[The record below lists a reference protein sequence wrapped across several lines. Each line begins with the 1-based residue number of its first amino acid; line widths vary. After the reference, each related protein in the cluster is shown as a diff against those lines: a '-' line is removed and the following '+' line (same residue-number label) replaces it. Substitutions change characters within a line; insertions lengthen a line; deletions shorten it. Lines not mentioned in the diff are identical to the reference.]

1 MDDIAAR
8 IAITVEAGKAIR
20 DLDNLR
26 SKLDEVT
33 AAREKDLRVSTEA
46 GKKMAVVNRQRDT
59 GGGASSSRLSK
70 AAIKEEIAASTRELK
85 KQQDELSAVNKI
97 IQERGTKSV
106 QELKIEQAAARQ
118 VTAEYRQQCAELAL
132 LRAEQK
138 YNNAN
143 RNLLA
148 ARMNKEDPR
157 RILALSKAAG
167 EYKKQWTAA
176 QQVAADAAISAKNAA
191 IAYDGLINPVAKV
204 GDTVKKTT
212 KSLKGLTAQQIIARS
227 ASRAL
232 RMDLGEGA
240 SPAMFKLGIIAA
252 GAASA
257 VKVLATVLNRMNED
271 NMYDTELSNRN
282 LQSTLEATKR
292 IQEHISEQKSLID
305 SIDELQQKESLS
317 NVEKYK
323 MSKLLNQLSGDYAKL
338 GISID
343 GATGKLNGWDEA
355 FVKMRKEQLQW
366 EIYQKEKDRREIQA
380 NRKKQASII
389 SGEKNIAVQA
399 VDAIGNIYKN
409 HPLAQTPLAKYSP
422 VGFVLGVAEK
432 YGAVNSVRNL
442 AGGFV
447 TSMDAAKIEEANNKY
462 DELVEQEQERSREI
476 SFLNKQLS
484 ALDKDRADEQAAR
497 KKDLEEQVKQEQKN
511 ILSDLISERFR
522 LRETAQS
529 ATFANTLEAARLQSR
544 MMLGASGI
552 NLNDNP
558 QKVTAEQSKK
568 QVVLLEDIKTL
579 MGTMNDSLSGFT
591 TATV

>member
-8 IAITVEAGKAIR
+8 IAITVETGKAIR

-46 GKKMAVVNRQRDT
+46 SKKMAVVNRQRDT
-59 GGGASSSRLSK
+59 GGASSPRLSK
-70 AAIKEEIAASTRELK
+70 AAIKEEIAASTRALQ
-85 KQQDELSAVNKI
+85 KQREELSAVNKI
-97 IQERGTKSV
+97 IEERGAKSV
-106 QELKIEQAAARQ
+106 EELKIEQAAARQ
-118 VTAEYRQQCAELAL
+118 VTAEYRQQRAELAL

-138 YNNAN
+138 YNSAN
-143 RNLLA
+143 KNLALA
-148 ARMNKEDPR
+148 KLNKDDPR
-157 RILALSKAAG
+157 RIVALSNAAE
-167 EYKKQWTAA
+167 EYKRQWTAA
-176 QQVAADAAISAKNAA
+176 QQVAADAAISAKNAT
-191 IAYDGLINPVAKV
+191 IAYDGLINPVTKV
-204 GDTVKKTT
+204 GDAAKKTT

-232 RMDLGEGA
+232 RMDLGEGT

-257 VKVLATVLNRMNED
+257 VKVLATILNRMNED

-292 IQEHISEQKSLID
+292 IQEHISEQKSLVD
-305 SIDELQQKESLS
+305 SIDELQQKERLS

-343 GATGKLNGWDEA
+343 GATGKLKGWDEA

-366 EIYQKEKDRREIQA
+366 EISRLERDRREIQA
-380 NRKKQASII
+380 NRKEQASII

-399 VDAIGNIYKN
+399 VDAISNIYN
-409 HPLAQTPLAKYSP
+409 SPLANSFIGKYSP
-422 VGFVLGVAEK
+422 ARFAFKAAEK
-432 YGAVNSVRNL
+432 LGAVNYVRGL

-447 TSMDAAKIEEANNKY
+447 TSMDAAKIEEANKKY
-462 DELVEQEQERSREI
+462 DELVNQEQEKSREI
-476 SFLNKQLS
+476 SLLNKQL
-484 ALDKDRADEQAAR
+484 ATIDKNRADEQAAQ
-497 KKDLEEQVKQEQKN
+497 KKDLDEQIKQEQKN
-511 ILSDLISERFR
+511 ILADLVSERFR

-544 MMLGASGI
+544 IMLGASGI

-568 QVVLLEDIKTL
+568 QVALLEDLCTGKNTIIDL
-579 MGTMNDSLSGFT
+579 LSGFV

>member
-59 GGGASSSRLSK
+59 GGGASSPRLSK
-70 AAIKEEIAASTRELK
+70 AAIKEEIAASTRALQ
-85 KQQDELSAVNKI
+85 KQREELSAVNKI
-97 IQERGTKSV
+97 IEERGAKSV
-106 QELKIEQAAARQ
+106 EELKIEQAAARQ
-118 VTAEYRQQCAELAL
+118 VTAEYRQQRAELAL

-138 YNNAN
+138 YNIAN
-143 RNLLA
+143 KNLALA
-148 ARMNKEDPR
+148 KLNKDDPR
-157 RILALSKAAG
+157 RIVALSNAAE
-167 EYKKQWTAA
+167 EYKRQWTAA

-191 IAYDGLINPVAKV
+191 IAYDGLINPVTKV
-204 GDTVKKTT
+204 GDATKKTT

-232 RMDLGEGA
+232 RMDLGEGT

-257 VKVLATVLNRMNED
+257 VKVLATILNRMNED

-292 IQEHISEQKSLID
+292 IQEHISEQKSLVD
-305 SIDELQQKESLS
+305 SIDELQQKERLS

-343 GATGKLNGWDEA
+343 GATGKLKGWDEA

-366 EIYQKEKDRREIQA
+366 EISRLERDRREIQA
-380 NRKKQASII
+380 NRKEQASII

-399 VDAIGNIYKN
+399 VDAISNIYN
-409 HPLAQTPLAKYSP
+409 SPLANSFIGKYSP
-422 VGFVLGVAEK
+422 ARFAFKAAEK
-432 YGAVNSVRNL
+432 LGAVNYVRGL

-447 TSMDAAKIEEANNKY
+447 TSMDAAKIEEANKKY
-462 DELVEQEQERSREI
+462 DELVNQEQEKSREI
-476 SFLNKQLS
+476 SLLNKQLS
-484 ALDKDRADEQAAR
+484 TIDKNRADEQAAQ
-497 KKDLEEQVKQEQKN
+497 KKDLEEQIKQEQKN
-511 ILSDLISERFR
+511 ILADLVSERFR

-544 MMLGASGI
+544 IMLGASGI

-568 QVVLLEDIKTL
+568 QVALLEDLCTGKNTIIDL
-579 MGTMNDSLSGFT
+579 LSGFV

>member
-8 IAITVEAGKAIR
+8 IAITVETGKAIR

-46 GKKMAVVNRQRDT
+46 SKKMAVVNRQRDT
-59 GGGASSSRLSK
+59 GGASSPRLSK
-70 AAIKEEIAASTRELK
+70 AAIKEEIAASTRALQ
-85 KQQDELSAVNKI
+85 KQREELSAVNKI
-97 IQERGTKSV
+97 IEERGAKSV
-106 QELKIEQAAARQ
+106 EELKIEQAAARQ
-118 VTAEYRQQCAELAL
+118 VTAEYRQQRAELAL

-138 YNNAN
+138 YNSAN
-143 RNLLA
+143 KNLALA
-148 ARMNKEDPR
+148 KLNKDDPR
-157 RILALSKAAG
+157 RIVALSNAAE
-167 EYKKQWTAA
+167 EYKRQWTAA

-191 IAYDGLINPVAKV
+191 IAYDGLINPVTKV
-204 GDTVKKTT
+204 GDAAKKTT

-232 RMDLGEGA
+232 RMDLGEGTN
-240 SPAMFKLGIIAA
+240 PAMFKLGIIAA

-257 VKVLATVLNRMNED
+257 VKVLATILNRMNED

-292 IQEHISEQKSLID
+292 IQEHISEQKSLVD
-305 SIDELQQKESLS
+305 SIDELQQKERLS

-366 EIYQKEKDRREIQA
+366 EISRLERDRREIQA
-380 NRKKQASII
+380 NRKEQASII

-399 VDAIGNIYKN
+399 VDAISNIYN
-409 HPLAQTPLAKYSP
+409 SPLANSFIGKYSP
-422 VGFVLGVAEK
+422 AKLAFKAAEK
-432 YGAVNSVRNL
+432 LGAVNYVRGL

-447 TSMDAAKIEEANNKY
+447 TSMDAAKIEEANKKY
-462 DELVEQEQERSREI
+462 DELVNQEQEKSREI
-476 SFLNKQLS
+476 SLLNKQLS
-484 ALDKDRADEQAAR
+484 TIDKNRADEQTAQ
-497 KKDLEEQVKQEQKN
+497 KKDLEEQIKQEQKN
-511 ILSDLISERFR
+511 ILADLVSERFR

-544 MMLGASGI
+544 IMLGASGI

-568 QVVLLEDIKTL
+568 QVALLEDLCTGKNTIIDL
-579 MGTMNDSLSGFT
+579 LSGFV

>member
-8 IAITVEAGKAIR
+8 IAITVETGKAIR

-26 SKLDEVT
+26 LKLDEVT

-70 AAIKEEIAASTRELK
+70 AAIKEEIAASTRALQ
-85 KQQDELSAVNKI
+85 KQREELSAVNKI
-97 IQERGTKSV
+97 IEERGTKSV
-106 QELKIEQAAARQ
+106 EELKIEQAAARQ
-118 VTAEYRQQCAELAL
+118 VTAEYRQQRAELEL
-132 LRAEQK
+132 LRAEQRMS
-138 YNNAN
+138 NAN

-157 RILALSKAAG
+157 RILALSKAAS
-167 EYKKQWTAA
+167 EYKRQWTAA

-191 IAYDGLINPVAKV
+191 IAYDGLINPVTKV
-204 GDTVKKTT
+204 GDTAKKTT
-212 KSLKGLTAQQIIARS
+212 KRFKELTAQQIIARS

-232 RMDLGEGA
+232 RMDLGESA
-240 SPAMFKLGIIAA
+240 NPAMFKLGIIAA

-305 SIDELQQKESLS
+305 SIDELQQKERLS

-366 EIYQKEKDRREIQA
+366 EIYLKERDRREIQA
-380 NRKKQASII
+380 NKKKQASII

-399 VDAIGNIYKN
+399 VDAISNISK
-409 HPLAQTPLAKYSP
+409 HPLAKYSQF
-422 VGFVLGVAEK
+422 GLALGVAEK
-432 YGAVNSVRNL
+432 YGVVNYVRNL

-462 DELVEQEQERSREI
+462 GELANQEQEISQEI
-476 SFLNKQLS
+476 SYLKKQQS

-497 KKDLEEQVKQEQKN
+497 QKDLEEQ
-511 ILSDLISERFR
+511 
-522 LRETAQS
+522 
-529 ATFANTLEAARLQSR
+529 ARQ
-544 MMLGASGI
+544 GQI
-552 NLNDNP
+552 
-558 QKVTAEQSKK
+558 
-568 QVVLLEDIKTL
+568 
-579 MGTMNDSLSGFT
+579 F
-591 TATV
+591 